1 MAALMEQLVS
11 YFVLMAIGFILVKFG
26 ILKSSDSNVLS
37 KITVYLILPCTI
49 IQAFQIESTPE
60 KTKGLIL
67 AFAVAIGVHIVA
79 IAFISILSK
88 FLHMNG
94 VEKASVI
101 YTNSGNMIIP
111 LITAMFGEE
120 WVLYSSAF
128 IAVQLIFLWTHGKA
142 VICEDRS
149 FNIKKI
155 LLNINVIAIAI
166 GIILYATGIQLP
178 NVVHTVMSSA
188 SAMLMPAGMLVLGML
203 FTELNWKEIF
213 TDKRLYLMTALRML
227 VLPALILVLITCL
240 HLKDLV
246 SDGRTIMLISFL
258 ATLTPVAVTV
268 TQITQVYGKDEKE
281 ASALNLMTTIVSI
294 AAIPLFVWL
303 YQLFN

>member
-1 MAALMEQLVS
+1 MTALMEQLVS
-11 YFVLMAIGFILVKFG
+11 YFVLMAIGFILVKTG
-26 ILKSSDSNVLS
+26 VLKSSDSNILS

-79 IAFISILSK
+79 IAFIGVLGRI
-88 FLHMNG
+88 FHMNG
-94 VEKASVI
+94 VEKASII

-149 FNIKKI
+149 LNIKKI

-178 NVVHTVMSSA
+178 GVVHTVMSSA

-203 FTELNWKEIF
+203 FTELDWKKIF
-213 TDKRLYLMTALRML
+213 ADKRLYLMTALRML
-227 VLPALILVLITCL
+227 VLPALILALITCL
-240 HLKDLV
+240 HLKNLV

-268 TQITQVYGKDEKE
+268 TQITQVYGRDANE

-294 AAIPLFVWL
+294 ATIPLFVWL
-303 YQLFN
+303 YQLIN

>member
-1 MAALMEQLVS
+1 MEQLIS
-11 YFVLMAIGFILVKFG
+11 YFVLMAIGFILVKLG

-67 AFAVAIGVHIVA
+67 AFAVAIGVHVVA
-79 IAFISILSK
+79 IAFISIMSK

-142 VICEDRS
+142 VIREDRS

-166 GIILYATGIQLP
+166 GIVLYATGIKLP

-188 SAMLMPAGMLVLGML
+188 STMLMPAGMLVLGML
-203 FTELNWKEIF
+203 FTELNWREIF
-213 TDKRLYLMTALRML
+213 ADKRLYLMTALRML

-240 HLKDLV
+240 HLKKLV
-246 SDGRTIMLISFL
+246 PDGRTIMLISFL

-268 TQITQVYGKDEKE
+268 TQITQVYGKNEKE

-294 AAIPLFVWL
+294 ATIPLFVWL